1 MLSLSYDLN
10 GEFLAQIRFTSRAEG
25 DFADS
30 PGVSERRKMV
40 ADLPWTHLQQ
50 PHGKRVLKVLK
61 PGRPD
66 DVGADAAVTTAPSA
80 VLSVRTADCA
90 AVALVSRSGVLG
102 VVHAGWQ
109 GAAAGVI
116 AAAVHST
123 RRLADENPED
133 LKAFISPCIHPE
145 CYEFDPIILNDLAN
159 LFGSSVRSE
168 TAWGTPALSLPELVK
183 SALLASGVTDFTETR
198 SCTACDAETWYS
210 HRARKDPQRHA
221 MAVWLEEKSIT
232 G

>member
-1 MLSLSYDLN
+1 MLSLSYDLH
-10 GEFLAQIRFTSRAEG
+10 GELLAQIRFTSRAEG

-30 PGVSERRKMV
+30 PGVSERRRMV
-40 ADLPWTHLQQ
+40 ADLPWTHLRQ
-50 PHGKRVLKVLK
+50 PHGKRVLEVAE
-61 PGRPD
+61 PGSPD
-66 DVGADAAVTTAPSA
+66 DIGADAAVTRAPAA

-90 AVALVSRSGVLG
+90 AVALLAKSGVLG

-116 AAAVHST
+116 AAAVRST
-123 RRLADENPED
+123 RRLGDGDSED
-133 LKAFISPCIHPE
+133 LKAFLSPCIHPE

-168 TAWGTPALSLPELVK
+168 TAWGTPALSLPELIK
-183 SALLASGVTDFTETR
+183 NALHASGVTDLTETR
-198 SCTACDAETWYS
+198 TCTACDAEACYS

-221 MAVWLEEKSIT
+221 MAAWLEERSIS